1 MMMMMPSCR
10 ERGGKKHTTM
20 DALLSLFDVSLSLS
34 LFLAPQ
40 ILLDKER
47 KKEKKTAFFFFFFF
61 FFFFSFPPK
70 RRTTD
75 EVERRFDRW
84 SVEVSFQ
91 KWGGALYFE
100 TLNILLCVSVNPKL
114 FFVSFFFKVG
124 DICRSL
130 SFSLSL

>member
-47 KKEKKTAFFFFFFF
+47 KKERKKEDRLFLLLGLLLLLLLVPSKALLSDDDVKEWRFL
-61 FFFFSFPPK
+61 
-70 RRTTD
+70 TD
-75 EVERRFDRW
+75 DGV
-84 SVEVSFQ
+84 
-91 KWGGALYFE
+91 
-100 TLNILLCVSVNPKL
+100 
-114 FFVSFFFKVG
+114 
-124 DICRSL
+124 
-130 SFSLSL
+130 

>member
-47 KKEKKTAFFFFFFF
+47 KKERKKEDRLFLLLLGLLLLLLLVPSNKALL
-61 FFFFSFPPK
+61 SDDDVK
-70 RRTTD
+70 
-75 EVERRFDRW
+75 ERRFLTDDG
-84 SVEVSFQ
+84 V
-91 KWGGALYFE
+91 
-100 TLNILLCVSVNPKL
+100 
-114 FFVSFFFKVG
+114 
-124 DICRSL
+124 
-130 SFSLSL
+130 